1 MALSLENIK
10 MSSLLTNWKTSLTG
24 AIILLIAALH
34 TFLGIN
40 IPGAMDIGPAFT
52 VALGL
57 FLAKDSNVTGGTVS
71 Q

>member
-1 MALSLENIK
+1 MASILA
-10 MSSLLTNWKTSLTG
+10 NWKTSLTG

-40 IPGAMDIGPAFT
+40 VPGALDFGPALT
-52 VALGL
+52 LAIGL
-57 FLAKDSNVTGGTVS
+57 FLAKDSNVTGGTTP